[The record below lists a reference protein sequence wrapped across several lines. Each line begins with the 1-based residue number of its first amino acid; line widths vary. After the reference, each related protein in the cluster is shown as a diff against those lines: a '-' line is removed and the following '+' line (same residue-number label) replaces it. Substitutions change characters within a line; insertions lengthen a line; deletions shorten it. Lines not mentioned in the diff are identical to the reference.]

1 MEETNMPDDDKTKTV
16 LGYRLYDILN
26 CLALE
31 MEEQNTQE
39 AEILIKAFNTHTHKN
54 NLLRV
59 VLTEMEEEG

>member
-1 MEETNMPDDDKTKTV
+1 MEETNMPKNDKTKTV

-39 AEILIKAFNTHTHKN
+39 SEIIIKAFNTHTKKN
-54 NLLRV
+54 NTLRV
-59 VLTEMEEEG
+59 VLTET